1 MLASESMR
9 LNKYI
14 SESGI
19 CSRREAD
26 RFIEQGHVFI
36 NGKRAGIGDQVQVGD
51 RVLVNGQ
58 VIEPRE
64 ADSLVLIALNKP
76 VGIVSTTEVGEKDN
90 IVDFVNHSTRVFP
103 IGRLDKESQ
112 GLIFLTNHG
121 DLVNKILRA
130 GNDHEKEYL
139 VTVDKPVTDEF
150 IKGMAAGVPILGT
163 ITKKCK
169 VKKEAPFVF
178 RITLVQGLNRQI
190 RRMCEHFGFE
200 VTRLERIRIMN
211 VGLKGL
217 PVGEWRDLTDD
228 ELIELFKLIEDSSS
242 EVKPAKGDKAK
253 ASAAQGAKFAQGR
266 TPGQG
271 KKPRRDDDHEIGG
284 RPNVPGPEAF
294 ENRSHAGKGAAA
306 KGGSAKGGINRGG
319 ASKTGAVKGGPNKGG
334 KPAAGKPRSGQSG
347 RQKKGR

>member
-1 MLASESMR
+1 MLANESMR

-26 RFIEQGHVFI
+26 RFIEQGQVFI
-36 NGKRAGIGDQVQVGD
+36 NGKRAGIGDQVFAGD
-51 RVLVNGQ
+51 LVKVNGQ
-58 VIEPRE
+58 VIEARE
-64 ADSLVLIALNKP
+64 ADSLVFIVLNKP
-76 VGIVSTTEVGEKDN
+76 VGIVSTTEAGEKDN

-103 IGRLDKESQ
+103 IGRLDKDSQ

-139 VTVDKPVTDEF
+139 VTVDKPVTDDF
-150 IKGMAAGVPILGT
+150 IKGMGAGVPILGAV
-163 ITKKCK
+163 TKKCK

-200 VTRLERIRIMN
+200 VTKLERIRIMN
-211 VGLKGL
+211 VSLKGL

-242 EVKPAKGDKAK
+242 EVKPAKGDKPKVAK
-253 ASAAQGAKFAQGR
+253 AAVAQTGKAA
-266 TPGQG
+266 QG

-294 ENRSHAGKGAAA
+294 EKKIPVGKGAVGKGGTGKAAASKGSAGKGA
-306 KGGSAKGGINRGG
+306 
-319 ASKTGAVKGGPNKGG
+319 PNKGS
-334 KPAAGKPRSGQSG
+334 KPAAAKPRAGQSG

>member
-1 MLASESMR
+1 MLADESMR

-19 CSRREAD
+19 YSRREAD
-26 RFIEQGHVFI
+26 RFIEQGHVYI
-36 NGKRAGIGDQVQVGD
+36 NGKRAGIGDQVFAGD
-51 RVLVNGQ
+51 RVKVNGQ
-58 VIEPRE
+58 VIEARE
-64 ADSLVLIALNKP
+64 ADSLVFIVLNKP
-76 VGIVSTTEVGEKDN
+76 VGIVSTTEAGEKDN
-90 IVDFVNHSTRVFP
+90 IVDFVNHSTRIFP
-103 IGRLDKESQ
+103 IGRLDKDSQ

-150 IKGMAAGVPILGT
+150 IRGMGAGVPILGAV
-163 ITKKCK
+163 TKKCK
-169 VKKEAPFVF
+169 VKREAPFVF

-200 VTRLERIRIMN
+200 VTKLERIRIMN
-211 VGLKGL
+211 VSLKGL

-228 ELIELFKLIEDSSS
+228 ELIELLKLIEDSSS
-242 EVKPAKGDKAK
+242 EVKPAKGEKPK
-253 ASAAQGAKFAQGR
+253 TPAAQTTKPA
-266 TPGQG
+266 QG

-294 ENRSHAGKGAAA
+294 EKKSPAGKGGVGKGVAAKGAAGKGAPA
-306 KGGSAKGGINRGG
+306 
-319 ASKTGAVKGGPNKGG
+319 KGG
-334 KPAAGKPRSGQSG
+334 KPATAGKPRTNQGG

>member
-1 MLASESMR
+1 MLANESMR

-26 RFIEQGHVFI
+26 RFIEQGQVFI
-36 NGKRAGIGDQVQVGD
+36 NGKRAGIGDQVQAGD
-51 RVLVNGQ
+51 LVKVNGQ
-58 VIEPRE
+58 VIEARE
-64 ADSLVLIALNKP
+64 ADSLVFIVLNKP
-76 VGIVSTTEVGEKDN
+76 VGIVSTTEAGEKDN

-103 IGRLDKESQ
+103 IGRLDKDSQ

-150 IKGMAAGVPILGT
+150 VRGMAAGVPILGAV
-163 ITKKCK
+163 TKKCK

-190 RRMCEHFGFE
+190 RRMCEYFGFE
-200 VTRLERIRIMN
+200 VTKLERIRIMN
-211 VGLKGL
+211 VSLKGV

-242 EVKPAKGDKAK
+242 EVKPAKGEKPKVAK
-253 ASAAQGAKFAQGR
+253 APA
-266 TPGQG
+266 GQAGKLAPG

-284 RPNVPGPEAF
+284 RPNVPGPDAF
-294 ENRSHAGKGAAA
+294 ENKSPVGKGGAGKGAAN
-306 KGGSAKGGINRGG
+306 KGGAGKATAGKG
-319 ASKTGAVKGGPNKGG
+319 APNKGG
-334 KPAAGKPRSGQSG
+334 KPAAGKPRAGQSG